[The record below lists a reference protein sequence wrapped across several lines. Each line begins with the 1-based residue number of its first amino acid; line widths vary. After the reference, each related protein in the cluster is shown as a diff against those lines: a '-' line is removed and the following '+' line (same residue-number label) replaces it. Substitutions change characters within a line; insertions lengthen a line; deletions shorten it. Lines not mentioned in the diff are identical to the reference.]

1 MQGGR
6 AFSADPYLLK
16 RIASPFS
23 TNISPDS
30 SRRPFSARNPI
41 ARGGGLSIPSMANRQ
56 ATSSAMMDE
65 EGPSWIRMTPTAAGA
80 GDARPMSASARMAGR
95 REVHGGRAG
104 AGMMEAGGKVR
115 PSTAKAKLQRLE
127 SSGTG
132 PRPSS
137 SSTTRVRPATASA
150 AQQGH
155 GNGRSASSFG
165 RAMSSQA
172 TTNLPD
178 QQRSRVEIPKEP
190 SYIAGRRMMRH
201 LEGAEEEQ
209 WRKFK
214 KVVRKRENF
223 GDFGEWIEEVEGN
236 LLGKT
241 IKQQGAWDLT
251 GHFVVSSETEQEQER
266 IKDEQRLR
274 EKEEEDKYYAGLRE
288 AYKDVVERE
297 KVVLHNIKY
306 WDEIESEDGDEGGD
320 DSDGSDNDDEKEDD
334 LDRRFVDFYKKSGM
348 CAKLGK
354 EQVIAPPTPFRK
366 NFSRC

>member
-1 MQGGR
+1 
-6 AFSADPYLLK
+6 
-16 RIASPFS
+16 
-23 TNISPDS
+23 
-30 SRRPFSARNPI
+30 
-41 ARGGGLSIPSMANRQ
+41 
-56 ATSSAMMDE
+56 
-65 EGPSWIRMTPTAAGA
+65 
-80 GDARPMSASARMAGR
+80 
-95 REVHGGRAG
+95 VHGGRAG

-137 SSTTRVRPATASA
+137 SSTARARPETASA

-155 GNGRSASSFG
+155 GNGGNTPSFG
-165 RAMSSQA
+165 RALSSHASTILQ
-172 TTNLPD
+172 D
-178 QQRSRVEIPKEP
+178 QPRSRVEIPKEP
-190 SYIAGRRMMRH
+190 SYIAGRRLMRH

-214 KVVRKRENF
+214 KVVRKRENY

-274 EKEEEDKYYAGLRE
+274 KKEEEEKYYAELQE
-288 AYKDVVERE
+288 AYKEVVERE

-306 WDEIESEDGDEGGD
+306 RDEIESEEEDEGGD
-320 DSDGSDNDDEKEDD
+320 DADGSDDDDEKDDD

-348 CAKLGK
+348 CDHLGK
-354 EQVIAPPTPFRK
+354 EQVLAPRPP
-366 NFSRC
+366 